1 MAKYVIALDQGTTSS
16 RAIVFDQNGTP
27 CSTAQYEFRQ
37 YFPQAGWV
45 EHDPMEILET
55 QFRAARDAM
64 ANVGA
69 TAADIAAIGITNQ
82 RETTVLWDRTTGKPI
97 HNAIVWQ
104 CRRTAER
111 VAELTK
117 DASFTE
123 YVTETTG
130 LIPDAYFSATK
141 IEWLLD
147 HVPGAREKAEQGEIL
162 FGTIDT
168 WLIWNL
174 TGGAAHVTDYSNAA
188 RTMLFDIHSLK
199 WDAKLMET
207 LRIPA
212 PILPEVCPSSMVYG
226 TVTQGLAGLES
237 LAGVP
242 IGGAI
247 GDQQSA
253 LFGQACFEPGQA
265 KNTYGTGCFL
275 VMNTGEKCLRSQNRL
290 LTTIAWGLDGKVE
303 YALEGSVFNA
313 GSVIKWMRDE
323 MKMISSANE
332 INILASRVEDT
343 AGAYLVPA
351 FTGLGTPY

>member
-16 RAIVFDQNGTP
+16 RAILFDANGNL
-27 CSTAQYEFRQ
+27 CSSAQYEFTQ
-37 YFPQAGWV
+37 HFPHSGWV

-64 ANVGA
+64 AKIGA
-69 TAADIAAIGITNQ
+69 TKADIAAIGITNQ

-117 DASFTE
+117 DDAFTE
-123 YVTETTG
+123 YVAETTG

-147 HVPGAREKAEQGEIL
+147 HVPGAREKAERGEIL

-174 TGGAAHVTDYSNAA
+174 TGGTAHVTDYSNAA
-188 RTMLFDIHSLK
+188 RTMLFDIHSLR
-199 WDAKLMET
+199 WDEKLMEI

-212 PILPEVCPSSMVYG
+212 TILPEVCPSSAVYG
-226 TVTQGLAGLES
+226 TVA
-237 LAGVP
+237 
-242 IGGAI
+242 
-247 GDQQSA
+247 
-253 LFGQACFEPGQA
+253 
-265 KNTYGTGCFL
+265 
-275 VMNTGEKCLRSQNRL
+275 
-290 LTTIAWGLDGKVE
+290 
-303 YALEGSVFNA
+303 
-313 GSVIKWMRDE
+313 
-323 MKMISSANE
+323 
-332 INILASRVEDT
+332 
-343 AGAYLVPA
+343 
-351 FTGLGTPY
+351 